1 MPEYRNEKSKIII
14 KKRERKSSLIIFNII
29 DLILVGLI
37 VVLFYVT
44 MPITSTK
51 VLFIPKGS
59 TSYIISYL
67 NKNGFDMGI
76 VDEVV
81 IKASGYV
88 QSGWIDIGENR
99 LTRMDFIYKLITAK
113 AALKNITLIPGET
126 SYIFLKRLA
135 SEFNLSE
142 EKLTQL
148 YNQYAYKS
156 DGNILADTY
165 SLPIGMKEDYMI
177 FYLFSQTN
185 KRYEEF
191 SKKIFG
197 YYDKRKWFNYLSLAS
212 VIQKEAA
219 TINEMPI
226 VASVIHNRLKKGMK
240 LQMDG
245 TLNYGEYSN
254 TVVTADRI
262 RDDNTTYNTYKN
274 PSLPTSPVC
283 AVSLDAI
290 KAGIFPVKS
299 DYIYFVRDNKTGLHK
314 FSSTYD
320 AHQANI
326 SANVGVAKTYT
337 KVKDDET
344 LIDEE
349 AETIMKTDVT
359 KQKPV
364 SVKDLFNNIN

>member
-1 MPEYRNEKSKIII
+1 MPIYRDENI
-14 KKRERKSSLIIFNII
+14 KNIKRNDTNIAILMFFNII
-29 DLILVGLI
+29 DFILIGLI
-37 VVLFYVT
+37 VVLFYLT
-44 MPITSTK
+44 MPVNSTK

-59 TSYIISYL
+59 TSNIISHL
-67 NKNGFDMGI
+67 NK
-76 VDEVV
+76 
-81 IKASGYV
+81 SGYEMNALDEIIIKMTGYI
-88 QSGWIDIGENR
+88 QSGWIDIDQTR
-99 LTRMDFIYKLITAK
+99 LTKMDFIYKLISSK
-113 AALKNITLIPGET
+113 AALKTITLIPGET
-126 SYIFLKRLA
+126 SYFFLKKIA
-135 SEFNLSE
+135 QEFSLSE
-142 EKLTQL
+142 EILTKI
-148 YNQYAYKS
+148 YNEHAYKA

-165 SLPIGMKEDYMI
+165 MLPLGMKEDYMI

-185 KRYEEF
+185 KKYEEF

-197 YYDKRKWFNYLSLAS
+197 YYDKRKWFNYLTLAS

-274 PSLPTSPVC
+274 PSLPSDPVC

-299 DYIYFVRDNKTGLHK
+299 DYIYFVRDNRTGLHK
-314 FSSTYD
+314 FASTFEQ
-320 AHQANI
+320 HQINI
-326 SANVGVAKTYT
+326 NANVGVAKTYT
-337 KVKDDET
+337 KVKTDET
-344 LIDEE
+344 QIDAE

-364 SVKDLFNNIN
+364 SIKDLFNNIN